1 VQWLEYS
8 SELLTFSRIWSDI
21 SQAIHDPCVI
31 GPHFLFEAIKLGDE
45 SIHLLR
51 IVLFLSFFYLFV
63 ELAEFTVGFQLGLIA
78 PDCVNEFLRI
88 LDRRLWRSGRY
99 APVISRRLG
108 RLTTTAR
115 ASLSA
120 TTTGKR

>member
-45 SIHLLR
+45 SINLLR
-51 IVLFLSFFYLFV
+51 IVLFLSFFYLFM
-63 ELAEFTVGFQLGLIA
+63 ELAEFTVGFQLDLIA
-78 PDCVNEFLRI
+78 TDCLNEFVRI
-88 LDRRLWRSGRY
+88 LNCRLWRLVVR
-99 APVISRRLG
+99 VILLCERRIGCLRLG
-108 RLTTTAR
+108 L
-115 ASLSA
+115 
-120 TTTGKR
+120 